1 MFTNLG
7 HAILDQLLNESPVAV
22 SMVHEG
28 GEFTASVTHELIGG
42 SQRAKENVET
52 TTALI
57 QNAGTIRDEIKREV
71 ENGTELWLLIQD
83 HVPGK
88 SAPAHYREWFGVA
101 VVIAGTCEDALAYD
115 DFLDAILAG
124 RALSDH
130 CVPRCR
136 VWMFETH
143 FPE

>member
-1 MFTNLG
+1 MFTNLS
-7 HAILDQLLNESPVAV
+7 HTVLDQLPNDSPVAI
-22 SMVHEG
+22 SIVHDG
-28 GEFTASVTHELIGG
+28 DEFTASVTHKLTGG
-42 SQRAKENVET
+42 SQRAKQNVET
-52 TTALI
+52 TTALV
-57 QNAGTIRDEIKREV
+57 QSAGTIRDEIKREA
-71 ENGTELWLLIQD
+71 EKGTELWLLIQD

-88 SAPAHYREWFGVA
+88 SAPAHHCEWFGVA

-124 RALSDH
+124 RALSNH
-130 CVPRCR
+130 CVPSCR